1 MNYKFYTKKI
11 DTTGSIYYMVNVEKN
26 FSVLEH
32 LNFSKFNKNDIE
44 TIIDGVKPTKDSDEE
59 YKYQTEG
66 DSLLIYSNGFGVQF
80 FDLQHQNKEADLVL
94 PHDTFIKFL
103 EDFKKF
109 VAENS

>member
-1 MNYKFYTKKI
+1 MKYDFE
-11 DTTGSIYYMVNVEKN
+11 IYDWAGIKMYGIKSENDVLSHLDAPNWTPEKVQ
-26 FSVLEH
+26 SL
-32 LNFSKFNKNDIE
+32 
-44 TIIDGVKPTKDSDEE
+44 IDGIKPTKDSDEE